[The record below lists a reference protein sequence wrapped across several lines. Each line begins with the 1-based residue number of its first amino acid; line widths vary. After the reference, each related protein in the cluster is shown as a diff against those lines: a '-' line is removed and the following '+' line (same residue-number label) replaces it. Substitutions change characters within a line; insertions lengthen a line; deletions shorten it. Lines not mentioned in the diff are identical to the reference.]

1 MKKVLT
7 VIFILFA
14 VVMFYN
20 PSFATATDS
29 RYWTAPKRIK
39 TYIPPKHHRT
49 EMMKH
54 AFTRWSGSTNNK
66 IIFQYVDT
74 PKSAQVIVHFVTVIP
89 NADREIGLTRSM
101 YYPDGKMAA
110 ADIYIAEQASSGRKL
125 GKDSVF
131 TVMIHEIGHAIG
143 ITKHSTDP
151 KSIMYPVEDDI
162 QEIQNADVNTLAKIY
177 GW

>member
-1 MKKVLT
+1 M
-7 VIFILFA
+7 LFA
-14 VVMFYN
+14 AALYFN
-20 PSFATATDS
+20 PALATATDS

-39 TYIPPKHHRT
+39 TYIPPKHNRT

-54 AFTRWSGSTNNK
+54 AFTRWSGRTNNK
-66 IIFQYVDT
+66 IVFQYVDN
-74 PKSAQVIVHFVTVIP
+74 PKSAQVVVHFVTVIP
-89 NADREIGLTRSM
+89 NADREIGLTYSRF
-101 YYPDGKMAA
+101 YPDGKMAA
-110 ADIYIAEQASSGRKL
+110 ADIYIAEQTTSGYTL

-143 ITKHSTDP
+143 ITNHSTDP
-151 KSIMYPVEDDI
+151 KSIMYPVENDI